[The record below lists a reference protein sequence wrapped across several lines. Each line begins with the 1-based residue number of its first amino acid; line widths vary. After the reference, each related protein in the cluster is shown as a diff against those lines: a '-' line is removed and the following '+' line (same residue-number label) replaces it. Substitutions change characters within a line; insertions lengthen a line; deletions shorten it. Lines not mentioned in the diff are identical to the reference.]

1 MLNNK
6 KLLSFE
12 ECWRIRVPNFCEEN
26 VWHILSLL
34 RTKLKGNDV
43 GNGSAIFITN
53 PDRCVSFDYQR
64 ASECSSNR
72 TCYWDYHVIV
82 LLNNWVYDIDSTLPF
97 PFRLNDYINH
107 SFSPQCRYFFRAVSM
122 NDMLGYFSSDRR
134 HMPTNH
140 GNKTKC
146 IHAKFTQQKHMLPF
160 FLDVPGLNQRADHLT
175 VSVKEREEVMSTL
188 NGKHI
193 GVLLDGISSLKQ
205 YFHTS

>member
-1 MLNNK
+1 MNNN

-12 ECWRIRVPNFCEEN
+12 ECWHIRVPNFCEEN

-34 RTKLKGNDV
+34 RRKLQGNDI
-43 GNGSAIFITN
+43 GNVSALFITN

-64 ASECSSNR
+64 ASHFSSNR
-72 TCYWDYHVIV
+72 TCYWDYHVII

-107 SFSPQCRYFFRAVSM
+107 SFSSQCRYFFRAVSM

-140 GNKTKC
+140 GNKNNC
-146 IHAKFTQQKHMLPF
+146 IHARFTHQQHMLPF
-160 FLDVPGLNQRADHLT
+160 FLDVPGLNKRNDHLCI
-175 VSVKEREEVMSTL
+175 SVKEREEVMSTF
-188 NGKHI
+188 NRKHL
-193 GVLLDGISSLKQ
+193 GVLLDGVSSLKD
-205 YFHTS
+205 YFHIS